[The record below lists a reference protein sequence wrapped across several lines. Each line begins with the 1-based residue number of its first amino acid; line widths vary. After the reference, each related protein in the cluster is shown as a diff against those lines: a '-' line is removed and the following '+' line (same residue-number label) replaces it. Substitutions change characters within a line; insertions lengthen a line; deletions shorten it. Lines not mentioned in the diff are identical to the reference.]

1 MNDYE
6 YTTRLTLIKRPYN
19 MTVQYIDTEADLA
32 KFCHQIAN
40 SSWLTVD
47 TEFLRE
53 KTYYPQLCLIQV
65 ANDDHIACIDPLTID
80 DLTPLL
86 DIFYNPDITI
96 VFHAAR
102 QDLELFYMLRGKLP
116 SNVFDTQ
123 VAATI
128 LGYGDQIGYGNL
140 VQQCLSVTLD
150 KAHSRTD
157 WTKRPLDPAQI
168 TYAAD
173 DVRYLRDVYKLLI
186 KQLSEKERTHWL
198 EDDFSTLTNIDT
210 YKADPDNI
218 WRKVKGFGRLKSVQL
233 AILKHL
239 AAWREQRAIKSNR
252 PRRWILKDDVLLDL
266 AKLAPEST
274 DKFSMIRGLE
284 AGTISRYGKALLA
297 EIEQAK
303 SLPKEQWPVLKKIQ
317 PLSQQQNAIV
327 DALMALVRKF
337 CDEQSIAP
345 VAVASRKE
353 IERMVS
359 GETDLPILQGWRN
372 EIVGQHLKGFLD
384 GKLTI
389 TADTT
394 QLNTK
399 G

>member
-1 MNDYE
+1 
-6 YTTRLTLIKRPYN
+6 
-19 MTVQYIDTEADLA
+19 MTVQYIDNEAELA
-32 KFCHQIAN
+32 KFCQQISQ
-40 SSWLTVD
+40 SSWITVD

-65 ANDDHIACIDPLTID
+65 ANDDHIACIDPLAISN
-80 DLTPLL
+80 LEPLL
-86 DIFYNPDITI
+86 DIIYNPEVTV

-102 QDLELFYMLRGKLP
+102 QDLELFYMLRDDLP

-123 VAATI
+123 LAATI

-140 VQQCLSVTLD
+140 VKQCIDVDLD

-173 DVRYLRDVYKLLI
+173 DVRYLRDVYKLLTQ
-186 KQLSEKERTHWL
+186 QLADKNRTHWL
-198 EDDFSTLTNIDT
+198 ENDFATLTNIVT
-210 YKADPDNI
+210 YKSDPDNI
-218 WRKVKGFGRLKSVQL
+218 WRKVKGFGRLKGLQL
-233 AILKHL
+233 AVLKQL

-266 AKLAPEST
+266 AKLQPEST

-284 AGTISRYGKALLA
+284 ANTISRYGDTLLA
-297 EIEQAK
+297 EIKQAK
-303 SLPKEQWPVLKKIQ
+303 STPKEQWPVLKKIQ
-317 PLSQQQNAIV
+317 PLSQQQSAIV

-372 EIVGQHLKGFLD
+372 EIVGHHLKDFLN

>member
-1 MNDYE
+1 
-6 YTTRLTLIKRPYN
+6 
-19 MTVQYIDTEADLA
+19 MTVQYIDTEENLIQ
-32 KFCHQIAN
+32 FCQQIAN
-40 SSWLTVD
+40 SSWITVD

-65 ANDDHIACIDPLTID
+65 ANDHHIACIDPLAIKN
-80 DLTPLL
+80 LEPLL
-86 DIFYNPDITI
+86 DIIYHPEVTV

-102 QDLELFYMLRGKLP
+102 QDLELFYLLKDTP
-116 SNVFDTQ
+116 PNNVFDTQ
-123 VAATI
+123 LAATV

-140 VQQCLSVTLD
+140 VKQCLGIDLD

-168 TYAAD
+168 TYAVD
-173 DVRYLRDVYKLLI
+173 DVRYLRDVYTLL
-186 KQLSEKERTHWL
+186 KQQLADKNRTHWL
-198 EDDFSTLTNIDT
+198 KDDFSILTNIET
-210 YKADPDNI
+210 YQADPDNI
-218 WRKVKGFGRLKSVQL
+218 WRKVKGLGRLKGVQL
-233 AILKHL
+233 AILKQV
-239 AAWREQRAIKSNR
+239 ATWREKRAIKSNR
-252 PRRWILKDDVLLDL
+252 PRRWILKDDVLLEL

-284 AGTISRYGKALLA
+284 ANTINRYGDMLLA
-297 EIEQAK
+297 EIKQAK
-303 SLPKEQWPVLKKIQ
+303 SIPKEQWPVLKKTQ
-317 PLSQQQNAIV
+317 ALSQQQNAIV
-327 DALMALVRKF
+327 DAAMTLVRKF

-372 EIVGQHLKGFLD
+372 EIVGHHLKDFLD
-384 GKLTI
+384 DKLSI
-389 TADTT
+389 TADTS

>member
-1 MNDYE
+1 
-6 YTTRLTLIKRPYN
+6 
-19 MTVQYIDTEADLA
+19 MTVQYIDTEVELDQ
-32 KFCHQIAN
+32 FCQQIAN
-40 SSWLTVD
+40 STWITVD

-65 ANDDHIACIDPLTID
+65 ANDEHIACIDPLALD

-86 DIFYNPDITI
+86 DIIYNPEITI

-102 QDLELFYMLRGKLP
+102 QDLELFYMLRDDLP

-123 VAATI
+123 LAATV

-140 VQQCLSVTLD
+140 VQQCINVDLD

-173 DVRYLRDVYKLLI
+173 DVRYLRDVYKLLTQ
-186 KQLSEKERTHWL
+186 QLAEKNRTHWL
-198 EDDFSTLTNIDT
+198 EDDFATLTNINT
-210 YKADPDNI
+210 YKPDPDNI
-218 WRKVKGFGRLKSVQL
+218 WRKVKGFGRLKGVQL
-233 AILKHL
+233 AVLKQL

-252 PRRWILKDDVLLDL
+252 PRRWIIKDDVLLDL
-266 AKLAPEST
+266 AKLQPEST

-284 AGTISRYGKALLA
+284 NSTVNRYGDTLLA
-297 EIEQAK
+297 EIKHAK
-303 SLPKEQWPVLKKIQ
+303 SIPKEQWPVLKKIQ
-317 PLSQQQNAIV
+317 ALSQQQNAIV

-372 EIVGQHLKGFLD
+372 EIVGHHLKQFLD
-384 GKLTI
+384 GKLSI